1 MTYKGDS
8 AVTLT
13 FRRFGEKEDITAPA
27 DALDLNELMG
37 A

>member
-1 MTYKGDS
+1 MTNKGDS
-8 AVTLT
+8 PGTLT
-13 FRRFGEKEDITAPA
+13 FSRFGEKEDITAPA